1 MFEQIKAAIKKSLE
15 SKRENDTKKLLSVI
29 KNNPTKVLSA
39 KDWNKILNRKFP
51 KIIKGKLKNRPI
63 PSTRRDLSGLEDNDV
78 ITRLGKK
85 GARGVKYGFVV
96 DEDIWYKKILK
107 TGKTSNPLWKT
118 GLKIEIY
125 TFEKN
130 DKCRF
135 ESLLSAVMNKVPELS
150 YIDNAGYSST
160 RDNYEGEISPYQ
172 FESAHLVV
180 QSTEDSDFFN
190 GAVALED
197 TNEMPC

>member
-1 MFEQIKAAIKKSLE
+1 MFEQLKADIKRALK
-15 SKRENDTKKLLSVI
+15 SKRENDPQRLLKLLKKNPKEFYTI
-29 KNNPTKVLSA
+29 KEWSEIFKKPE
-39 KDWNKILNRKFP
+39 R
-51 KIIKGKLKNRPI
+51 
-63 PSTRRDLSGLEDNDV
+63 STARNLAGLAANDEIERR
-78 ITRLGKK
+78 GKK
-85 GARGVKYGFVV
+85 GIKGVKYGFVV

-107 TGKTSNPLWKT
+107 TGKTANPLWKT

-135 ESLLSAVMNKVPELS
+135 DSLLEAAMNKVPELS
-150 YIDNAGYSST
+150 YIEEAGYSST
-160 RDNYEGEISPYQ
+160 KDNYEGENSPYQ

-190 GAVALED
+190 GAVALKD
-197 TNEMPC
+197 TDEPPC